1 MLQSFPKE
9 LEERY
14 GKMKK
19 VQLRYEELQER
30 LNRERLEWKYDKNYL
45 KQINE
50 RVSHLDPNITVI
62 NHCQLCCYTKY
73 KSLQRNY
80 ACVVLLLK

>member
-1 MLQSFPKE
+1 MLKKQRLDSHLKKTPQAHQRIRVLQSFPKE

-19 VQLRYEELQER
+19 VQMRYEELQER

-50 RVSHLDPNITVI
+50 RVSRLDPGMTCI
-62 NHCQLCCYTKY
+62 K
-73 KSLQRNY
+73 
-80 ACVVLLLK
+80 